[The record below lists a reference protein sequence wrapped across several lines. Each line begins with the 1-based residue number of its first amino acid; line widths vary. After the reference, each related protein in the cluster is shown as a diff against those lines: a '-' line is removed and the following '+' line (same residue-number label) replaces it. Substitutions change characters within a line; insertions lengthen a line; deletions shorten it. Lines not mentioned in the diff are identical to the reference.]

1 MAGNLTAQVRNI
13 AEVTT
18 AVARGDLSRKI
29 TVDVRGEILEL
40 KNTVYALDSTTI
52 DLCLG
57 LFDWAP
63 FRSTK
68 AAVKMHTL
76 LDLRGSI
83 PAFIHISDGK
93 MHDVQV
99 LDLLTIERKAR
110 DMKISRW
117 MLAKRHAKS

>member
-1 MAGNLTAQVRNI
+1 MGMDL
-13 AEVTT
+13 
-18 AVARGDLSRKI
+18 VA
-29 TVDVRGEILEL
+29 
-40 KNTVYALDSTTI
+40 TVYALDSTTI

-76 LDLRGSI
+76 LDLSGSI

-93 MHDVQV
+93 LHDVHV
-99 LDLLTIERKAR
+99 KWRKTP
-110 DMKISRW
+110 ISCT
-117 MLAKRHAKS
+117 LQSDAYKNATPDSAKKLNLYAF